1 MIDPQILRMQGTLFA
16 SLGEEE
22 IAAILALA
30 QSVHYPARKVIFREG
45 EPGDHLLVVLEGRVK
60 VSLTSAE
67 GKEAI
72 LSLMGPGEALGEVA
86 LLDGESRSA
95 TVTAMEDCS
104 CLVIWR
110 RDFLPML
117 EKYPQLALKLLEA
130 MAHRLRSASDLVGSL
145 SFLHLPARLARILI
159 NLGQHYGRVMSEGIQ
174 INLKLSQEE
183 LGNLAGVSRESVN
196 RQLRAWEEE
205 GVIDVKHGVL
215 TLKKSDV
222 LFRVSLST

>member
-1 MIDPQILRMQGTLFA
+1 MDTSQLSLQGTLFA
-16 SLGEEE
+16 SLGDDE
-22 IAAILALA
+22 INAIVGLA
-30 QSVHYPARKVIFREG
+30 QTVHYPARKVIFREG
-45 EPGDHLLVVLEGRVK
+45 EPGDHLLIVLSGRVK
-60 VSLTSAE
+60 VSLTSPE

-86 LLDGESRSA
+86 LLDGEARSA
-95 TVTAMEDCS
+95 TVTAMEDCT
-104 CLVIWR
+104 CLVLWR
-110 RDFLPML
+110 RDFLPL
-117 EKYPQLALKLLEA
+117 LSKYPNLAMKLLEA
-130 MAHRLRSASDLVGSL
+130 MAKRLRSTSDLVGSL

-159 NLGQHYGRVMSEGIQ
+159 NLGQHYGRVTSDGIQ

-205 GVIDVKHGVL
+205 GVIDLGHGTLVL
-215 TLKKSDV
+215 KQSDV